1 MAIFTAP
8 DSNVRPEG
16 ARLRSGP
23 RDGRRSHLAR
33 LLLMPSPRVPNP
45 LALILVVASMSA
57 CITPVAPEFQD
68 PAASPNYAP
77 YIQSVSPP
85 FGSVVSIPLSQNPV
99 SQNFQVTV
107 TDPNVE
113 DNLFYRWVAD
123 YPPYTTNTRTLA
135 DAEFPHMVNGQ
146 PQDAVISRTIGCTDT
161 LAITADGQHRLEVI
175 VADRPFA
182 APIPPDMSLDLVN
195 PPGFVVRASWTFQI
209 ACQSPP
215 PPS

>member
-1 MAIFTAP
+1 
-8 DSNVRPEG
+8 
-16 ARLRSGP
+16 
-23 RDGRRSHLAR
+23 
-33 LLLMPSPRVPNP
+33 
-45 LALILVVASMSA
+45 MSA

-68 PAASPNYAP
+68 PTASPNYAP
-77 YIQSVSPP
+77 YIVSFSPA
-85 FGSVVSIPLSQNPV
+85 FGSVVSIPLSQDPV
-99 SQNFQVTV
+99 SQDFQVTV

-135 DAEFPHMVNGQ
+135 DAEFPHTANGQ
-146 PQDAVISRTIGCTDT
+146 PQDALISRTIGCTDT
-161 LAITADGQHRLEVI
+161 LATTANGQHRFEVI

-182 APIPPDMSLDLVN
+182 AAPSSDASLDQVE
-195 PPGFVVRASWTFQI
+195 PPGFVVRAAWTFQI